1 MSTIEVKAKL
11 NEKCENRQPQHES
24 KSDLVFLIDNHS
36 RNDAI
41 KMDNLKKRRKR
52 LVIFLIIVVLSLFSI
67 VILGRSLNSEEVCA
81 LSLSLSRKKLF
92 TDNHISGSNNN
103 INNNHHHNNSSSL
116 SKSSHLLLSYDDV
129 LNDDIQNKFDINS
142 NDVMVMMIR

>member
-1 MSTIEVKAKL
+1 MSAIEVKAKL
-11 NEKCENRQPQHES
+11 NEKCENRQHN
-24 KSDLVFLIDNHS
+24 SDLVFLIDNHS

-41 KMDNLKKRRKR
+41 KIKMDNLKKRRRR

-81 LSLSLSRKKLF
+81 LSSLSLTRKKLF
-92 TDNHISGSNNN
+92 TDNHIGSNN
-103 INNNHHHNNSSSL
+103 INNNFNSNHHHNSSSSL

-129 LNDDIQNKFDINS
+129 LNDDVQNKFDINS
-142 NDVMVMMIR
+142 NDVMVMLR